1 MDYIMDYKQM
11 HQSQATGTLEE
22 NGKEFGTGTLE
33 ENGKAFG
40 TFMTESSTKSEILT
54 NVPTE

>member
-1 MDYIMDYKQM
+1 M